1 MLNIKHLILFIL
13 TLFSAQL
20 FAAETMKISA
30 QQLLS
35 LLAAPSGPEVVVLD
49 VRSKNE
55 FDQDHI
61 KGAINVSHD
70 QIGDNLALLNQHKDK
85 MVVVYC
91 RSGRRAGIA
100 EEILARNG
108 FKRLRH
114 LDGDMKGWKKAE
126 LPTVASH

>member
-1 MLNIKHLILFIL
+1 MLKIKPLLLSVL

-20 FAAETMKISA
+20 FAADTMKVSQ

-35 LLAAPSGPEVVVLD
+35 LLAAPSGPELVVLD
-49 VRSKNE
+49 VRSKEE
-55 FDQDHI
+55 FAQGHI
-61 KGAINVSHD
+61 KGAINISHD
-70 QIGDNLALLNQHKDK
+70 QISENLTQLSPHKDK
-85 MVVVYC
+85 MLVVYC

-100 EEILARNG
+100 EEILASNG
-108 FKRLRH
+108 FSKLRH